1 MPKSTHSRIARA
13 ARRDPIADRE
23 AFLRAL
29 RSGEDTQIEAAWP
42 GATVTK
48 SMLADKVIAM
58 HGEGEYAITDRGLA
72 ELAGP
77 GHGNTSLIE
86 PDADGLEPEQ
96 IGQYGEDDVAGSE
109 LAEVIVNTQPIGKVV
124 DEDATQE
131 QLNAEYDALVVEI
144 RAEIGSTC
152 ACGCGAEVT
161 PQRRFRQG
169 HDQRLIGLLA
179 EAAADGKEIGHLRGG
194 VLVTGSPRSYGAKV
208 LADGGCH
215 KLDSAIKRAQEQQ
228 VVRLART
235 VAKKARATA
244 KPAQIP
250 STEANRAPILKSVR
264 TGPML
269 GDEVKVRIGRHEYYA
284 RVHGMS
290 QAGRVTAVEYTVKS
304 SGAKKV
310 ALEGKF
316 EITSD

>member
-29 RSGEDTQIEAAWP
+29 RSGEDAQIEAAWP

-48 SMLADKVIAM
+48 NMLADKVIAM

-109 LAEVIVNTQPIGKVV
+109 LAEIITNTQPIGKVI
-124 DEDATQE
+124 DEDDAT
-131 QLNAEYDALVVEI
+131 AVKI
-144 RAEIGSTC
+144 WAEIGSTC
-152 ACGCGAEVT
+152 ACGCGAGVT
-161 PQRRFRQG
+161 PKRFFRQG

-179 EAAADGKEIGHLRGG
+179 EAAVGGKEIGHLSGG
-194 VLVTGSPRSYGAKV
+194 TLVTGSPRSYGAKV
-208 LADGGCH
+208 LADGGLY
-215 KLDSAIKRAQEQQ
+215 KLDNAIKRAQEQQ